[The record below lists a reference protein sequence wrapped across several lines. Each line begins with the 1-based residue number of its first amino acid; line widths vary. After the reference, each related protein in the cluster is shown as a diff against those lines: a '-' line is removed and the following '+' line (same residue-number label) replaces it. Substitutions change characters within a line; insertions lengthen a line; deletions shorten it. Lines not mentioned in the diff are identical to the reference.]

1 MLRYSV
7 VWFLVGLGLM
17 APGCAERST
26 GEGALSTATDE
37 SSIAAADGATFLLAE
52 EPEGAVGV
60 IAAREQGVDNEPIVV
75 VGRVG
80 GQANPWI
87 EGRAAFMLLDPSMMV
102 VTEGE
107 AMAEGVLCTG
117 DCCAAERSNCTTIV
131 KFVDQGG
138 RPLAI
143 DSRKLLGIQES
154 DLLVVRGKA
163 QKDEHGNFAVI
174 ADGVYVRR

>member
-1 MLRYSV
+1 MLRYSITWIV
-7 VWFLVGLGLM
+7 LGLSL
-17 APGCAERST
+17 ATQGC
-26 GEGALSTATDE
+26 GEGSAVAVPATTDK
-37 SSIAAADGATFLLAE
+37 SPVATADGTHFLLAE

-60 IAAREQGVDNEPIVV
+60 IAAREQGVDDEPIVV

-102 VTEGE
+102 VSEGE
-107 AMAEGVLCTG
+107 ATGEGVLCTG
-117 DCCAAERSNCTTIV
+117 DCCAAERANCTTMV
-131 KFVDQGG
+131 KFVDENG
-138 RPLAI
+138 RPLGV

-163 QKDEHGNFAVI
+163 KRDEHGNFAVI
-174 ADGVYVRR
+174 ADGVYIRR